1 MKTTLEYSAYV
12 ECPKCGSKYSLDEI
26 EVIHIEHSIFKDT
39 ITFECPRCDEVVKSL
54 RYE

>member
-1 MKTTLEYSAYV
+1 MKTTLEYPAYV

-26 EVIHIEHSIFKDT
+26 EVIHTEYGIFKDT